1 MNILNF
7 PEVIVSDV
15 NIIANEGGTLQDVA
29 DYLYEYHGFG
39 FDIDLY
45 YNELNE
51 AEAPKAST
59 GSKVK
64 DHFKKHWKKYAA
76 GAAVAGAAGYAG
88 NKLYHKNKANDASKH
103 LNTLADAHK
112 NGSGAELEHH
122 VKKGKFFGSLRK
134 DTTSNDTLNS
144 LNKHTKTKKW
154 SDQGNGYFKPH

>member
-1 MNILNF
+1 MGILNF
-7 PEVIVSDV
+7 PEAIVSDV

-59 GSKVK
+59 GDKVK

-76 GAAVAGAAGYAG
+76 GAAVAGGAAVLHNKYQHGKKAIAFKGIEDYASPDMQPTAKKITKHHADKAG
-88 NKLYHKNKANDASKH
+88 KIGMKLANKFA
-103 LNTLADAHK
+103 
-112 NGSGAELEHH
+112 
-122 VKKGKFFGSLRK
+122 VRKK
-134 DTTSNDTLNS
+134 
-144 LNKHTKTKKW
+144 
-154 SDQGNGYFKPH
+154 

>member
-1 MNILNF
+1 MSILNF
-7 PEVIVSDV
+7 PEAIVSDV

-76 GAAVAGAAGYAG
+76 GAAAAGTAAYVG
-88 NKLYHKNKANDASKH
+88 KKLYHKKTADNLSKSYNNSMDIN
-103 LNTLADAHK
+103 LKQDK
-112 NGSGAELEHH
+112 NISGNATDLRNH

-134 DTTSNDTLNS
+134 DTSAVDMENS
-144 LNKHTKTKKW
+144 LNKHSKDTKWKLK
-154 SDQGNGYFKPH
+154 